1 MEANISLVTEF
12 EIETFSIRLEIVYL
26 AIVENFLLKA

>member
-12 EIETFSIRLEIVYL
+12 EIKTFSVRLGIAYL
-26 AIVENFLLKA
+26 ALVENFLLKA